1 MEGPGR
7 PNQSLIFQTGSG
19 RPVLISKGSVERSR
33 ALLMDE
39 DAEIIGKILRLVYVF
54 GSLQF
59 SKFNHDNKCLLCVKD
74 NGILAASSQFCK
86 QDLEGLLLWNRVQ
99 LKRQAQFWRMEILK
113 EVVKTL
119 IQAYYLLI
127 YLLHKIHQIY
137 FPL

>member
-1 MEGPGR
+1 
-7 PNQSLIFQTGSG
+7 
-19 RPVLISKGSVERSR
+19 
-33 ALLMDE
+33 MDE
-39 DAEIIGKILRLVYVF
+39 DAENIGKILRLVYVF

-59 SKFNHDNKCLLCVKD
+59 SKFNHDNKCLLLCVKD
-74 NGILAASSQFCK
+74 NGILAASSQFSK

-99 LKRQAQFWRMEILK
+99 LKRQVQFWRMVILK

-127 YLLHKIHQIY
+127 YLLHRIHQIY